1 MADRL
6 GREDGQMQQHRRLQR
21 GFQLAGG
28 RSYPFGSGLDGAL
41 APEPA
46 HDGRAPYVAVL
57 NGRDEIV
64 LKVRSGGF
72 ARDPLLRLDA
82 ATARRLAGD
91 LLAFA
96 GAIDGAPSD

>member
-1 MADRL
+1 
-6 GREDGQMQQHRRLQR
+6 MQQHRRLHR

-28 RSYPFGSGLDGAL
+28 GPYAFGGLDGAL
-41 APEPA
+41 PEPVP
-46 HDGRAPYVAVL
+46 HGGRAPYVVVL
-57 NGRDEIV
+57 NGREIV

-96 GAIDGAPSD
+96 GAIDGAPSA